1 MYRSFMIKN
10 FRCFG
15 ELELKPL
22 ERVNL
27 IVGMN
32 NVGKTA
38 LLEALFL
45 HVGPNNPG
53 LSLAI
58 NAFRGIERFP
68 VDPEEIWGW
77 LFFDKR
83 VSETIELTSS
93 GEHDGR
99 HSLRIYLVEPQ
110 ESRMVLGDTGP
121 TGPTGPQDRMGPQ
134 KPWGAS
140 PDETA
145 FSKAIGSLTTVAGP
159 RELKLEYQDAA
170 GQIGISRA
178 FIVPPNEVKTEHA
191 QLGPLPMGVFLGTH
205 FRSLQEDAVRFSNL
219 ERVRRQDE
227 VLTALQILEPRL
239 SRLAVLVTSGV
250 PMVCGDVGLETL
262 VPLPLMGEGMV
273 RLLSMVLAI
282 ANASGGT
289 VLIDE
294 IENGLHYSVMIEVW
308 KAIAH
313 AARQSNAQIFA
324 TTHSWEC
331 VEAAHEAFM
340 AAETYDFRLHRLE
353 RVGHEIRSVTYD
365 QKTLATAI
373 ATGLEVR

>member
-1 MYRSFMIKN
+1 MYRSFTIRN

-45 HVGPNNPG
+45 HVGPNSPE

-58 NAFRGIERFP
+58 HGFRGLERFA
-68 VDPEEIWGW
+68 VDPEEIWEW

-83 VSETIELTSS
+83 VDETIELTSL
-93 GEHDGR
+93 GEDDR
-99 HSLRIYLVEPQ
+99 QRSLRIRLMEPR
-110 ESRMVLGDTGP
+110 ESRIAPPNEAM
-121 TGPTGPQDRMGPQ
+121 
-134 KPWGAS
+134 S
-140 PDETA
+140 
-145 FSKAIGSLTTVAGP
+145 SKAMGLLTTAIGP
-159 RELKLEYQDAA
+159 RELLLEYRDGAA
-170 GQIGISRA
+170 RTATSRA
-178 FIVPPNEVKTEHA
+178 FIVPPNEVKTERA
-191 QLGPLPMGVFLGTH
+191 QLGPLPLGVFLSTH
-205 FRSLQEDAVRFSNL
+205 VRFPQEDAARFSNL
-219 ERVRRQDE
+219 ERVRRQDQ
-227 VLTALQILEPRL
+227 VLSALQILDPRL
-239 SRLAVLVTSGV
+239 SRLAVLVTGGV

-313 AARQSNAQIFA
+313 AARQSDAQIFA

-331 VEAAHEAFM
+331 VEAAHEAFT

>member
-1 MYRSFMIKN
+1 MYRSFAIKN

-15 ELELKPL
+15 ELELRPL

-45 HVGPNNPG
+45 HIGPNSPE

-58 NAFRGIERFP
+58 HGFRGLERLV
-68 VDPEEIWGW
+68 VDPREVWEW

-83 VSETIELTSS
+83 VDETIELASLD
-93 GEHDGR
+93 EDDR
-99 HSLRIYLVEPQ
+99 QRSLRIRLMEPR
-110 ESRMVLGDTGP
+110 ESRIAPPNEAM
-121 TGPTGPQDRMGPQ
+121 
-134 KPWGAS
+134 S
-140 PDETA
+140 P
-145 FSKAIGSLTTVAGP
+145 KAMGSLTTAIGL
-159 RELKLEYQDAA
+159 RELLLEYRDGAQAA
-170 GQIGISRA
+170 TSRA
-178 FIVPPNEVKTEHA
+178 FIVPPNEVKTERA
-191 QLGPLPMGVFLGTH
+191 QLGPLPLGIFLSTH
-205 FRSLQEDAVRFSNL
+205 IRFPQEDAARFSNL
-219 ERVRRQDE
+219 ERVRRQDQ
-227 VLTALQILEPRL
+227 VLSALQILDSRL
-239 SRLAVLVTSGV
+239 SRLAVLVTGGV

-282 ANASGGT
+282 ASAAGGT

-294 IENGLHYSVMIEVW
+294 IENGLHYSVMVEVW

-313 AARQSNAQIFA
+313 AARQSDAQVFA

-331 VEAAHEAFM
+331 VEAAHEAF
-340 AAETYDFRLHRLE
+340 AAATAYDFLLHRLE
-353 RVGHEIRSVTYD
+353 RLGPEIRSVTYD